1 VARLVVFVD
10 SPYHLTPEEAEDW
23 LRGEAAAL
31 AGVEGVRRGVLS
43 RLCSPTE
50 RWSNHWAWMIELDC
64 DDPDGAQRAVS
75 AGAWKL
81 VLGDL
86 RLLGMRP
93 SVALVAAPAELTPR

>member
-10 SPYHLTPEEAEDW
+10 SPYHLTPAEAEDW

-31 AGVEGVRRGVLS
+31 ARVDGVRRGVLS
-43 RLCSPTE
+43 RLGSPSE
-50 RWSNHWAWMIELDC
+50 QLSDHWRWMIELEC
-64 DDPDGAQRAVS
+64 EDPDGSPRAVS
-75 AGAWKL
+75 DRAWKL

-93 SVALVAAPAELTPR
+93 SVALVAASAELTGR